1 MSEYIKKS
9 SLLQKNFTKRKMCL
23 RNKKLDHQVFEKFCL
38 WYIHIKFVNRGYKK
52 KTLTRIGLTMVFLN
66 SMFNKK

>member
-52 KTLTRIGLTMVFLN
+52 KNIDTDRFDYGVFK
-66 SMFNKK
+66 FNV